1 MLMATANSPVLAS
14 TVAVLRNSA
23 QGIETL
29 MLRKNSEISFGG
41 MWVFPGGRIDEED
54 FVKAGSS
61 EHLAVARVAAVREAE
76 EEASIIIDPES
87 MVHFAFWL
95 PPARAAKRYAT
106 WFFVTGAGEDAVVI
120 DDGEI
125 TEYQWMC
132 PKTALQKCNESAIEL
147 APPTWVSLHTL
158 SAFESVEAAL
168 QGLQARVPQ
177 RYETRLIKG
186 PHGLIALWEG
196 DAGYASSDAGVPGAR
211 HRLEMIK
218 GGYKYIVEA

>member
-1 MLMATANSPVLAS
+1 MATASSPVLAS

-41 MWVFPGGRIDEED
+41 MWVFPGGRIDDED
-54 FVKAGSS
+54 FVRAGSTES
-61 EHLAVARVAAVREAE
+61 LAVARIAAVREAQ
-76 EEASIIIDPES
+76 EEASIIINPES

-95 PPARAAKRYAT
+95 PPPRAAKRFAT
-106 WFFVTGAGEDAVVI
+106 WFFVASAGEEAVVI

-132 PKTALQKCNESAIEL
+132 PKAALQKCNENAIEL

-158 SAFESVEAAL
+158 SAYTSVEAAL
-168 QGLQARVPQ
+168 QELQASVPK

-186 PHGLIALWEG
+186 PNGLIALWEG
-196 DAGYASSDAGVPGAR
+196 DAGYASSDASAPGAR
-211 HRLEMIK
+211 HRLEMVK
-218 GGYKYIVEA
+218 GDYKYIVES